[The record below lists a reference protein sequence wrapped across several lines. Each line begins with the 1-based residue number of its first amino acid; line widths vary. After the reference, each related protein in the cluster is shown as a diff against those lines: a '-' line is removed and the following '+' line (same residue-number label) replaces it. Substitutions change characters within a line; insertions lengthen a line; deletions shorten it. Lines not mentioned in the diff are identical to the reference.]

1 MRFFQAKRQ
10 AKFPVG
16 ARDQL
21 HKSAAEGR
29 LFALIDPTSK
39 VPVEVETAPLQF
51 RDTDPIFF
59 EMIAWDKVRFRSPM
73 LVQVDAKNFTAL
85 AESLPL
91 ERWGFFVVSNFD
103 LWTLAAHFQKFV
115 IAKGPDKN
123 PYFLR
128 FHDPSV
134 IEVLLRTWSEAE
146 RRAFLGPIETIGVP
160 NLANLDLQ
168 IWNTPSTIN
177 SKLPAPED
185 CLLSLTESQLLECAE
200 AIERDLVKIVY
211 WHLRGSHAKSV
222 QFLSTE
228 TLQSRISYALDRA
241 RRYNLVSVS
250 DMVGYVSLMFEVA
263 PNFDEHP
270 SVRQALEDPTA
281 PPLAKMQYLSSQI
294 PESVWQEVVLNFDR
308 NFWK

>member
-10 AKFPVG
+10 VQAPVS
-16 ARDQL
+16 ARDHL
-21 HKSAAEGR
+21 HKSAVDGR
-29 LFALIDPTSK
+29 LFALIDPASK
-39 VPVEVETAPLQF
+39 VPLELEAATLQF

-73 LVQVDAKNFTAL
+73 LVQVDEKNFSYL

-103 LWTLAAHFQKFV
+103 LWALAEHFQKFV

-134 IEVLLRTWSEAE
+134 IEVLLRTWSDDE
-146 RRAFLGPIETIGVP
+146 RRVFLGPIESIGMP

-168 IWNTPSTIN
+168 LFTSPPVDHFLLPS
-177 SKLPAPED
+177 PEE
-185 CLLSLTESQLLECAE
+185 CLLSLSESQLLECAE

-211 WHLRGSHAKSV
+211 WHLRGSHPKSV
-222 QFLSTE
+222 QFLNTE
-228 TLQSRISYALDRA
+228 TLQSRIAMALERA
-241 RRYNLVSVS
+241 RQYNLISVS
-250 DMVGYVSLMFEVA
+250 DMVGFVSLMFEIA
-263 PNFDEHP
+263 PNFYEHP
-270 SVRQALEDPTA
+270 EVRQALEDPAA
-281 PPLAKMQYLSSQI
+281 PPLAKMQYLSSQVS
-294 PESVWQEVVLNFDR
+294 ESVRQEVVLNFDR